1 MTVAEITR
9 TLRAKLAG
17 FDDARG
23 IEREILEQVA
33 LLRPVD
39 IVVDPQRQLPDF
51 IGEKISAI
59 ADRVVAGEP
68 VQYVLGRAPFYGFD
82 LSVGPEVLIPRPETA
97 ELVDLIVDRY
107 RNRPDLKICDL
118 GTGSGAIAIALA
130 KTLKFAQVTA
140 VDISAA
146 ALNVARRNAADQR
159 VKIDFVCA
167 DMLEYRPDSR
177 FDIVVSNPPYVLD
190 SERKEMEARVLDH
203 EPSLAL
209 FVPDSDPLRFYSAV
223 LGNFAGM
230 AGAFYFEINPLE
242 AAKFRGADLVRDSYG
257 KIRFAVYDPSTLAP
271 RGL

>member
-9 TLRAKLAG
+9 NLRAKLSG
-17 FDDARG
+17 IDDARG

-39 IVVDPQRQLPDF
+39 VVVDPQREMPDF
-51 IGEKISAI
+51 IGERISAI
-59 ADRVVAGEP
+59 ADRVIAGEP
-68 VQYVLGRAPFYGFD
+68 VQYVLGRARFYGFD
-82 LSVGPEVLIPRPETA
+82 LAVTPDVLIPRPETA
-97 ELVDLIVDRY
+97 ELVDIIADRY

-130 KTLKFAQVTA
+130 KTLKFPQITA
-140 VDISAA
+140 VDISQA
-146 ALNVARRNAADQR
+146 ALNVAGKNAADQR
-159 VKIDFVCA
+159 VKIDFVRA
-167 DMLEYRPDSR
+167 DMLTFRPEDD

-190 SERKEMEARVLDH
+190 SERGDMAPRVLDH

-209 FVPDSDPLRFYSAV
+209 FVPDSDPLRFYSAIIR
-223 LGNFAGM
+223 NFKGH

-242 AAKFRGADLVRDSYG
+242 ATGFTNAELIRDSAG

-271 RGL
+271 GSL

>member
-17 FDDARG
+17 LEDARG

-39 IVVDPQRQLPDF
+39 VVVDPQREMPDF
-51 IGEKISAI
+51 LGEKIEAI

-82 LSVGPEVLIPRPETA
+82 LAVTPDVLIPRPETA
-97 ELVDLIVDRY
+97 ELVDIIADRY
-107 RNRPDLKICDL
+107 RGRSDLRICDL

-130 KTLKFAQVTA
+130 KTLKFPQITA
-140 VDISAA
+140 VDISQG

-167 DMLEYRPDSR
+167 DMLSYRPDHD

-190 SERKEMEARVLDH
+190 SERSDMEPRVLDH

-209 FVPDSDPLRFYSAV
+209 FVPDADPLRFYSAI
-223 LGNFAGM
+223 LRNFSGR
-230 AGAFYFEINPLE
+230 AGAFYFEINPLQ
-242 AAKFRGADLVRDSYG
+242 APKFRGAELVRDSFG
-257 KIRFAVYDPSTLAP
+257 KVRFAIYDPSTHAP
-271 RGL
+271 TSL

>member
-9 TLRAKLAG
+9 NLRTKLAG
-17 FDDARG
+17 LEDARG

-39 IVVDPQRQLPDF
+39 VVVDPQRQLPDF

-68 VQYVLGRAPFYGFD
+68 VQYILGRAPFYGFD
-82 LSVGPEVLIPRPETA
+82 LSVTPDVLIPRPETA
-97 ELVDLIVDRY
+97 ELVDIIADRY
-107 RNRPDLKICDL
+107 RNHPDLKICDL

-130 KTLKFAQVTA
+130 KTLKFPHVTA
-140 VDISAA
+140 VDISQG
-146 ALNVARRNAADQR
+146 ALNVARRNAADRR

-167 DMLEYRPDSR
+167 DMLDFRPGHR

-190 SERKEMEARVLDH
+190 SERKDMEPRVLDH
-203 EPSLAL
+203 EPSQAL
-209 FVPDSDPLRFYSAV
+209 FVPDSEPLRFYSAI
-223 LGNFAGM
+223 LGNFSGQ

-242 AAKFRGADLVRDSYG
+242 AAKFTGAELVRDSAG
-257 KIRFAVYDPSTLAP
+257 KIRFAIYDPSTLAP
-271 RGL
+271 RSL